1 MKYKLLL
8 LDDVVNLGRKGE
20 IVDVNPGF
28 ARNFLIP
35 KLRGIVATKSALKMQ
50 DQLKQ
55 ERAEQSIKD
64 KAEAQVLAKQISEKT
79 FSIVVKV
86 DVEGNMYG
94 SVKPQDIAAVLKK
107 SGYDFERKQIQIP
120 HNIKKIGSVKIEL
133 SLKEGV
139 KAFIL
144 LNVKPDRQIKE
155 KKSLEAEVKKLAE
168 NQDADDGTQET
179 ASSEDASE

>member
-28 ARNFLIP
+28 ARNFLIQ

-50 DQLKQ
+50 DKLKN
-55 ERAEQSIKD
+55 ERADQAQKD
-64 KAEAQVLAKQISEKT
+64 RAESQVLAKQISENT

-94 SVKPQDIAAVLKK
+94 SVKPQDIAAILKK
-107 SGYDFERKQIQIP
+107 AGYEFERKQIQIP
-120 HNIKKIGSVKIEL
+120 HTIKKIGSVKIEL
-133 SLKEGV
+133 SLKEDI

-144 LNVKPDRQIKE
+144 LEVKPDRQIKE
-155 KKSLEAEVKKLAE
+155 KKSLEAEVKKLDE
-168 NQDADDGTQET
+168 KQET
-179 ASSEDASE
+179 DESSQEAVRKEDVPE